1 MRTTLLACAMATG
14 MAIGGGAHAKGYQ
27 INDVHCGYSTDYDV
41 SVQPAGIAFSRTDGH
56 PGDVFMHDG
65 HLRVDGREVAVSAD
79 DAGRLRQ
86 YEQNVRSLMPEVAGI
101 AREGVT
107 IGFAALRTVLMTF
120 ADNEGERREMVARL
134 DQNREQAL
142 VRIDDTLG
150 KGVWKRHEMDDVIG
164 QGIQSSVSD
173 LVGKVAGAAVTAALS
188 GDDSKVAAL
197 QARADTLDE
206 TIDKEIDGRSDALNR
221 RADALCPRFSALE
234 QLQQQFQFRLQDGS
248 RLKLVTH
255 EDKDNKKLVTATDHA
270 RAD

>member
-1 MRTTLLACAMATG
+1 MRTTLMACAMAAG
-14 MAIGGGAHAKGYQ
+14 MAIGGGAQAKGYQ
-27 INDVHCGYSTDYDV
+27 INDLHCGYSTDYDV
-41 SVQPAGIAFSRTDGH
+41 SVQPAGIAFTRTDGH

-120 ADNEGERREMVARL
+120 ADNEGERREMVGRL
-134 DQNREQAL
+134 DQNRQQAL
-142 VRIDDTLG
+142 ARIDSTLG
-150 KGVWKRHEMDDVIG
+150 KGVWKRHEIDDVIG

-173 LVGKVAGAAVTAALS
+173 LAGKVAGAAVSAALS

-197 QARADTLDE
+197 QARADTLDQ
-206 TIDKEIDGRSDALNR
+206 TIDKEIDGRSDALNK
-221 RADALCPRFSALE
+221 RAEALCPRFSALD

-255 EDKDNKKLVTATDHA
+255 ENQDNKKLITAADHA